1 MSALLESLAM
11 KYGMNKAMQLLG
23 IDKQQENPKYAISLG
38 GMNLNPMNMLKRA
51 GLNQGIKSIM
61 KGGFSGAMLPM
72 LGIGALAY
80 GMNKAFPMSRQDK
93 LYSSFSAN
101 KMGDP
106 YGYAS
111 QMISGSGA
119 GKDPFGINTVSAFGN
134 YGKYQQNLYNKLSKK
149 DNLSNFDKARMDLAD
164 EVTQSIKEDYIS
176 NQYNNNNNK
185 QTKSKS
191 KNKSSYSRPNM
202 KDIAGGGGGGDG
214 GGGGGGSPGSAGPG
228 GSDAM
233 GSFRRGG
240 IASL

>member
-1 MSALLESLAM
+1 MEALL
-11 KYGMNKAMQLLG
+11 KALIDRGYAYDVAAKMLG
-23 IDKQQENPKYAISLG
+23 LDKQTQNPKYAISMG
-38 GMNLNPMNMLKRA
+38 GKTFDVGNMFKRA
-51 GLNQGIKSIM
+51 GLNKGIKSIM
-61 KGGFSGAMLPM
+61 GGGLSKAMLPM
-72 LGIGALAY
+72 LGIGAFAY
-80 GMNKAFPMSRQDK
+80 GMNKAFPMSRQNK

-111 QMISGSGA
+111 QIISGSGE

-202 KDIAGGGGGGDG
+202 KDIAGGGRGD
-214 GGGGGGSPGSAGPG
+214 GGGGGSPGSAGPG